1 MASFPPPQTQ
11 PSTGSAAQHMG
22 ITGAGRHVS
31 LPTSDAGR
39 SPSALNLK
47 LPASEAEQPPLL
59 VAGVSLDAVGMG
71 EGWGW
76 QVWGLVTMPVVDPT
90 ICLLQEEG
98 FPSTPDRLFKIVFV
112 GNSSVGK
119 TSFLGR
125 FCDGRFSPG
134 SAATVGEFST

>member
-1 MASFPPPQTQ
+1 MSRNQLGLPGW
-11 PSTGSAAQHMG
+11 SGEGWLLSAPEKTDSPCLACESRSV
-22 ITGAGRHVS
+22 TLCARWPARGAEH
-31 LPTSDAGR
+31 A
-39 SPSALNLK
+39 ALCQGLT
-47 LPASEAEQPPLL
+47 
-59 VAGVSLDAVGMG
+59 V

-76 QVWGLVTMPVVDPT
+76 QGWGLVTIPVVDPT